1 MPVIEGVDFPNVP
14 RQQGPSPAPA
24 PAPWNWWEQPRT
36 TPPAPTPR
44 RVVRVYRQ
52 GRRPAVAPA
61 PQQRP
66 AAPPPPPPPPPA
78 PVYAPRT
85 SFADQWRE
93 QTLQRV
99 MPQKPSSVTFTSFSA
114 RPRYVSSVSE
124 AIQVGQRQGQ
134 DFLSGFDAPDW
145 LPDWL
150 EGGLQQ
156 GVNWLADEVKRHE
169 QWTQERA
176 TADDERRISEVQAL
190 EAAGKWAEVGKRI
203 GFGDTNRLAKE
214 MGMAFSG
221 FTPAVSEWR
230 TWRMRQPD
238 GGYIVP
244 PNERVLQV
252 ENAYRRV
259 YGLPELAVSVPP
271 PVDVKL
277 ANDAAAAVQRWSQG
291 KGAFGSN
298 LALASQDVQ
307 NAFKNQGTLTGIMS
321 IAGVPYTTM
330 VEPFVADWYQ
340 NVWTPYKQ
348 AFSATMD
355 NALVQLPQQ
364 GLEWARKISA
374 AGEAADATFIRLFA
388 KAPQYATAEEVQ
400 KWRMIAP
407 WYTQLGFGLV
417 GDPLNVVGWGM
428 TKAARSASLRRAARY
443 TAPLAETVETVGKS
457 MMSPYTPGWT
467 DKLPFMGVTAD
478 SKAAGL
484 IDTAID
490 TVNVMKNIVPVPPGQ
505 TPGQALLPVF
515 AQWIMNPDDPALVAR
530 TGGFSAS
537 LPSKQTVSLVR
548 EMIGTTDGAPNLQ
561 NLERI
566 IDVSGNDV
574 EAVAKLAQRFD
585 DASRVWFPEA
595 KPGDI
600 TRIRNATYK
609 ILNAAYIGWNPGIL
623 GPNIMTNMM
632 STLMDGWNP
641 FSRSSVRARWWKEYG
656 PMPVAGK
663 QGVGI
668 GGEVWKSGRK
678 TTQYLGSLT
687 KPSRVRDMWR
697 PLFKEGGW
705 KLPIATLN
713 SEIES
718 AFSERTLWDA
728 LQWAYDGQWR
738 RSLDGLEPALVPI
751 VGERDARLLARRLRR
766 TLNPEQANKVLDDYI
781 RQAPPRG
788 GGGGG
793 AAAVP
798 PAAAPGP
805 APIAPLAGP
814 EFPPGPGTFPSEVAQ
829 QLDDI
834 LPGSGGRIADAIEN
848 TPPAGHQKAI
858 DAALVPVEMDAEIAN
873 AERQLTDW
881 VETMPETAAIGAGA
895 TREAVEQ
902 AARDTIRHLDEV
914 EAILNEQ
921 IIARERELSKIID
934 AANAGLDREV
944 VSQHWAEFWDKSRQ
958 EMFKTFGLGQ
968 AAIEE
973 FVDRA
978 KLGAPGERLV
988 KNYRMWFDDTWE
1000 TWETYRKRLVE
1011 TWRQSEELRAVK
1023 ATSAAHGQSLRDAR
1037 NQLWREFRTWRQEH
1051 WNAYQARR
1059 NQYALERTS
1068 ITMDVMD
1075 EIAKRYQPPPPPP
1088 PPSDGGGGAAVAIRP
1103 EAPRAGPGGV
1113 MPEAPRPAPPP
1124 PIEPLTWE
1132 QRVATAKQRL
1142 RRDVLLTQKQRDL
1155 LALEE
1160 PGAIVWWYE
1169 EGPRGSYRISEQ
1181 QFKEFRTAARRN
1193 GKRLAPQPAPRA
1205 HAADVSPPAPA
1216 PAASPVAPVVVAE
1229 RNLDDA
1235 VEALGALGFNK
1246 AEARARLAGLPDDV
1260 TDVESQ
1266 VRYALSG
1273 KTEAPPPAAEPTN
1286 VLFNKELHDEAT
1298 REISDVTAGA
1308 LERYLGEEA
1317 PPPAAVPEAPPAV
1330 ARVRYT
1336 ENTRQVRD
1344 EINALAK
1351 EAGLPT
1357 ATKDG
1362 RPLYVV
1368 MRNEIKKYIPDAT
1381 LPVKGNIDPL
1391 TTLTPDQLGR
1401 LADRLEQRAADLA
1414 KVKEIPEIN
1423 LADAFR
1429 DMEEAAVEGEIMA
1442 NAKWKPGDS
1451 VMYGGRKY
1459 KVAEIM
1465 GADIE
1470 TEMPLYKLEGYPSA
1484 VREEHV
1490 SKVRRGFR
1498 EAPAA
1503 TAKWNPGDSVVY
1515 ESWNYK
1521 IAEVAGADT
1530 DGTPLYRLEIY
1541 PRLVREDRLK
1551 VIEKSR
1557 DIPASVWYEDVAKK
1571 APPAPKV
1578 GVAGRPT
1585 KAFGIKDASQR
1596 YQMQYELVSLDDL
1609 TPSHLDDLETLNPVY
1624 DPKLQERVRSR
1635 LASKD
1640 QIYDMAHRMD
1650 WERMYTDVRAIDRG
1664 TPILGPADNMVES
1677 GNGRVL
1683 AMRQVRDNLPESWE
1697 AGQDWLRSHAEEY
1710 GLKPSDLDD
1719 IKDPVLVRRRTEDI
1733 DRYEFAA
1740 DANARDKLA
1749 MSPYEQ
1755 AASWAK
1761 SFGNDQ
1767 LLPLFQV
1774 SEDQTVYGALAAERN
1789 RALRMAFLDN
1799 LSKED
1804 RAAFLM
1810 AGGELNQDGLKA
1822 LKNTLFATIYPGP
1835 EGERLALRLTEDL
1848 SETGKAIE
1856 SAIYG
1861 SLSDAALTKRRI
1873 AEASL
1878 DPMYDATEPIAR
1890 AANQF
1895 LDLRAEGRNVRQ
1907 YIYEWDKPPV
1917 DEVGTVSMFPSTN
1930 KPPEEYLDLLDEFSR
1945 KPAQLRKIVKDYY
1958 ATVNRLPVAES
1969 LAPQMDL
1976 GGVPRIEIPGPA
1988 EIMDEVAQDVRIHG
2002 IKGPPKETQERM
2014 LEFAVPV
2021 APVKVVSRKVRNPRA
2036 PGFQNH
2042 PYSPDP
2048 YDSLSGFRK
2057 LQARTRQWLADPFY
2071 QNRSRQVVDEGA
2083 LRQLWTDEVL
2093 PRQARSKATANRFA
2107 TEERHFA
2114 YGNYAKQRDIHE
2126 MLRWAYMYPT
2136 FYGFSGR
2143 NWAIRA
2149 AKNPAIPANYARFRR
2164 LVWDQNQQEYR
2175 NEVGDPNAQMPA
2187 SWDGYVKF
2195 PFFGGD
2201 AYARVERL
2209 LNPLYSMYY
2218 DYSNRARRE
2227 APGGGVV
2234 EALSGWGPGLYSP
2247 LLWAYA
2253 AALKAAG
2260 YEEAAQQWVGY
2271 IFPQSRAIKAG
2282 TALLREAVPS
2292 TASVIPPGGVNVE
2305 QLWNPNVR
2313 GGDIYERSQIAY
2325 FLWDMWRK
2333 GEISERE
2340 FQDTSYRQSGP
2351 AWERARQLQAAG
2363 RAPGTLMSF
2372 FTGLG
2377 FRRRDE
2383 MDFMLSRM
2391 YEQMN
2396 GVYALRNQV
2405 NAEAYRAA
2413 WDKFDRQY
2421 PYASAIRMARTFDD
2435 SERLNDYTWMVLRR
2449 YGPGWK
2455 KQTFLNEIDPGNL
2468 VGKFYRTGGIRWDG
2482 TEPWTQAEVDNLEVV
2497 IAEMARRMDVPTPDQ
2512 VEDWD
2517 QAKYAEQQIDRRAL
2531 DAINSSPG
2539 GTRYTLEEMQDMQR
2553 EYYRLEEIDP
2563 VAAKLYLRQHPEL
2576 TQWWDAQNQLQKQ
2589 LDAGKWMVMDPYT
2602 TLLPPQLQGAY
2613 AAVMARQ
2620 YQEAAKLNRSPTE
2633 AAFNEGLILPG
2644 DNWRQE
2650 LIALGIAIPAAFWN
2664 LQDYEWRSRASQADI
2679 ELAAKDVEAWLQTL
2693 PQAFRDKWLN
2703 SENMRVAK
2711 EADKRLKEQ
2720 ILPGLFGQQF
2730 VDWYYSAYVKMTP
2743 DERKAFRNANPDV
2756 AEKLSAM
2763 YDLMN
2768 QYGKENPMWALY
2780 YGMLEAAAGGGAG
2793 AGRGAGRSSGRRY
2806 YPRSSRRYY
2815 RRSYYGGGGGGGYGG
2830 GVFPGATPTTTTP
2843 TLGTFPTA
2851 TPISL
2856 EQYNQLLTN
2865 ARSDPSFD
2873 PLAKLLFGSDIF
2885 NLADQWYTLTQEA
2898 DKLAWA
2904 QYDEQRWQRLIR
2916 FLQWLASG
2924 GSQNATIGLQSAPPG
2939 TGSPAVGLSVPS
2951 PLPSR

>member
-1 MPVIEGVDFPNVP
+1 MPVIEGVEFPNVP
-14 RQQGPSPAPA
+14 PRQQQGPAAPPSPPSWDWWQQQASTPAPA
-24 PAPWNWWEQPRT
+24 
-36 TPPAPTPR
+36 PR

-52 GRRPAVAPA
+52 GQRPRTAAPA
-61 PQQRP
+61 PQVQQRP
-66 AAPPPPPPPPPA
+66 AAPPPPEA
-78 PVYAPRT
+78 PVYVPRT

-150 EGGLQQ
+150 EGGLQN
-156 GVNWLADEVKRHE
+156 GVNWLADRVKEHEKWTTQRVTQQHE
-169 QWTQERA
+169 QRMAQIQRA
-176 TADDERRISEVQAL
+176 EQAGDWAFGARIAAYEDRTRFA
-190 EAAGKWAEVGKRI
+190 EARGTSFAGVDPAI
-203 GFGDTNRLAKE
+203 FGGPLA
-214 MGMAFSG
+214 FD
-221 FTPAVSEWR
+221 PAVTSWVNWR
-230 TWRMRQPD
+230 VEQK
-238 GGYIVP
+238 GKKYIIP
-244 PNERVLQV
+244 PNDRILEV
-252 ENAYRRV
+252 ENAYRRL
-259 YGLPELAVSVPP
+259 YGQPELAVSVPP
-271 PVDVKL
+271 PADVR
-277 ANDAAAAVQRWSQG
+277 AINDAVRAIQAWG
-291 KGAFGSN
+291 MDKGAFGSN
-298 LALASQDVQ
+298 VALASQDVQ

-321 IAGVPYTTM
+321 IATTPWTIL
-330 VEPFVADWYQ
+330 VEPYIADWYL
-340 NVWTPYKQ
+340 NTWTPYKG
-348 AFSATMD
+348 AFSTTMD
-355 NALVQLPQQ
+355 TALRELPDK
-364 GLEWARKISA
+364 GPEWARQISA
-374 AGEAADATFIRLFA
+374 AGEAADATFSRLFA
-388 KAPQYATAEEVQ
+388 RAPQYATAEEVQ
-400 KWRMIAP
+400 KWRLVAP
-407 WYTQLGFGLV
+407 WYTQLGFGLFT
-417 GDPLNVVGWGM
+417 DPLMFAGIGM
-428 TKAARSASLRRAARY
+428 TKAARFASLRRAARY
-443 TAPLAETVETVGKS
+443 VAPVAETVETVGKS
-457 MMSPYTPGWT
+457 MMTPYTPGWVE
-467 DKLPFMGVTAD
+467 KMPFMNVTAD

-490 TVNVMKNIVPVPPGQ
+490 SVDFMKGIVTVKEGQPVGE
-505 TPGQALLPVF
+505 ALLPVF
-515 AQWIMNPDDPALVAR
+515 AQWIMNPDDPALMSR

-537 LPSKQTVSLVR
+537 LPSKQTVAMVR
-548 EMIGTTDGAPNLQ
+548 EIIGTKDGLPNLD
-561 NLERI
+561 NLGQL
-566 IDVSGNDV
+566 IDVSTSTDV

-595 KPGDI
+595 KPGDV

-781 RQAPPRG
+781 AQVPSSRG

-814 EFPPGPGTFPSEVAQ
+814 AFPPGPGTFPAEVAQ

-848 TPPAGHQKAI
+848 TPPAGHQAAI
-858 DAALVPVEMDAEIAN
+858 DAALVPVEMDASFAD
-873 AERQLTDW
+873 ATRQINNW
-881 VETMPETAAIGAGA
+881 VETMPETAQLGPG
-895 TREAVEQ
+895 TSREATLQ
-902 AARDTIRHLDEV
+902 AVRDTLGHLTQVDD
-914 EAILNEQ
+914 ILRAQ
-921 IIARERELSKIID
+921 IVARERELDKLRAAVD
-934 AANAGLDREV
+934 AGMSREAAAAL
-944 VSQHWAEFWDKSRQ
+944 WNDFWDSSQKGMNQ
-958 EMFKTFGLGQ
+958 TFQHAQ

-978 KLGAPGERLV
+978 RLGAPGKRLV
-988 KNYRMWFDDTWE
+988 KNYHQWFDDVWDTWE
-1000 TWETYRKRLVE
+1000 SVRKRLAE
-1011 TWRQSEELRAVK
+1011 TWQQSEELRAVK
-1023 ATSAAHGQSLRDAR
+1023 VTSRAHGESLQAAR
-1037 NQLWREFRTWRQEH
+1037 NQLWKEFFTWRSNQ
-1051 WNAYQARR
+1051 WNAQQGRSVGR
-1059 NQYALERTS
+1059 GLERAS
-1068 ITMDVMD
+1068 ITMDIVD
-1075 EIAKRYQPPPPPP
+1075 ETVLRSYRPPRPPPP
-1088 PPSDGGGGAAVAIRP
+1088 DGGGGAAVAIRP

-1193 GKRLAPQPAPRA
+1193 GKRLAPQPAPA
-1205 HAADVSPPAPA
+1205 PPAPA
-1216 PAASPVAPVVVAE
+1216 PPAPVVE

-1330 ARVRYT
+1330 ARVRYI
-1336 ENTRQVRD
+1336 ENTQQART
-1344 EINALAK
+1344 EINELASQ
-1351 EAGLPT
+1351 AGLPT

-1368 MRNEIKKYIPDAT
+1368 MRNEIKKYIPDAV
-1381 LPVKGNIDPL
+1381 LPERGNIDPL

-1429 DMEEAAVEGEIMA
+1429 DMEEAAVEGEIMM

-1459 KVAEIM
+1459 KVAEVV
-1465 GADIE
+1465 GADVE

-1490 SKVRRGFR
+1490 SKVRRGFKEVAP
-1498 EAPAA
+1498 EAPPPAA
-1503 TAKWNPGDSVVY
+1503 P
-1515 ESWNYK
+1515 
-1521 IAEVAGADT
+1521 
-1530 DGTPLYRLEIY
+1530 TPE
-1541 PRLVREDRLK
+1541 
-1551 VIEKSR
+1551 
-1557 DIPASVWYEDVAKK
+1557 
-1571 APPAPKV
+1571 APPVAKV

-1640 QIYDMAHRMD
+1640 QIYDMSRKMD
-1650 WERMYTDVRAIDRG
+1650 WERMYTDVQSIDRG
-1664 TPILGPADNMVES
+1664 TPILGSADNMVES

-1683 AMRQVRDNLPESWE
+1683 AMRQMRDNLPESWQ
-1697 AGQDWLRSHAEEY
+1697 AGQDWLRAHAEDY
-1710 GLKPSDLDD
+1710 GLKPSDLDG

-1733 DRYEFAA
+1733 DRYAFAA

-1761 SFGNDQ
+1761 SFGTDQ
-1767 LLPLFQV
+1767 LLPIFEV
-1774 SEDQTVYGALAAERN
+1774 SDDQTVYGMLMAEKN

-1804 RAAFLM
+1804 RAAYLL

-1835 EGERLALRLTEDL
+1835 EGERLALRLTEDITD
-1848 SETGKAIE
+1848 TGKAIE

-1873 AEASL
+1873 AEGSL

-1890 AANQF
+1890 SANQF

-1988 EIMDEVAQDVRIHG
+1988 EIMDEVAQDVRVHG
-2002 IKGPPKETQERM
+2002 IKGPPKETQEKTF
-2014 LEFAVPV
+2014 EFAVPV
-2021 APVKVVSRKVRNPRA
+2021 APVKVVPRKVRNPRA
-2036 PGFQNH
+2036 PGFQGN
-2042 PYSPDP
+2042 PYAPDP
-2048 YDSLSGFRK
+2048 YDTLSGFRK

-2083 LRQLWTDEVL
+2083 LRQLWSDEVL

-2209 LNPLYSMYY
+2209 LNPLYAMFY

-2227 APGGGVV
+2227 APGGQVM

-2253 AALKAAG
+2253 VALKQAG
-2260 YEEAAQQWVGY
+2260 YDEAAQQWVSY

-2282 TALLREAVPS
+2282 TAMLREAVPS
-2292 TASVIPPGGVNVE
+2292 TASVIPPGGVNIE
-2305 QLWNPNVR
+2305 QLWNPNVK

-2351 AWERARQLQAAG
+2351 AWERAKQMQAAS

-2372 FTGLG
+2372 LTGLG

-2517 QAKYAEQQIDRRAL
+2517 QAKYAEDQIDRRAL
-2531 DAINSSPG
+2531 DAINGDLVGP
-2539 GTRYTLEEMQDMQR
+2539 RYTLEEMQDMQR

-2650 LIALGIAIPAAFWN
+2650 LVALGLKIPDAFWN
-2664 LQDYEWRSRASQADI
+2664 LQSYEWRSKASPGDI
-2679 ELAAKDVEAWLQTL
+2679 EQANQDVAEFLASL

-2703 SENMRVAK
+2703 PENMRLAK

-2743 DERKAFRNANPDV
+2743 DERKAFRNANPEV
-2756 AEKLSAM
+2756 AKKLYAM
-2763 YDLMN
+2763 YDLMD

-2780 YGMLEAAAGGGAG
+2780 YGMLEAAAKAGG
-2793 AGRGAGRSSGRRY
+2793 AGRGTGRSSGRRY
-2806 YPRSSRRYY
+2806 YPRRRRYY
-2815 RRSYYGGGGGGGYGG
+2815 RRRYYGGGGGGYGG
-2830 GVFPGATPTTTTP
+2830 GVFPGATPTVTTP
-2843 TLGTFPTA
+2843 PLGVFPTA
-2851 TPISL
+2851 TPITL
-2856 EQYNQLLTN
+2856 EQYTQLVQAGRT
-2865 ARSDPSFD
+2865 DPSFD

-2898 DKLAWA
+2898 DRLAWA

>member
-1 MPVIEGVDFPNVP
+1 MPVIEGVEFPNVP
-14 RQQGPSPAPA
+14 PRQQQGPAAPPSPPS
-24 PAPWNWWEQPRT
+24 WDWWQQQAST
-36 TPPAPTPR
+36 PAPTPR

-52 GRRPAVAPA
+52 GQRPRTVAPA
-61 PQQRP
+61 PQVERP
-66 AAPPPPPPPPPA
+66 AAPPPPPPLPA

-99 MPQKPSSVTFTSFSA
+99 MPQKPSAVKYTSFSA
-114 RPRYVSSVSE
+114 RPYQINSIGEVLE
-124 AIQVGQRQGQ
+124 KGPAIGQYML
-134 DFLSGFDAPDW
+134 DNYNAPDW

-150 EGGLQQ
+150 EGGLQK
-156 GVNWLADEVKRHE
+156 GVNWLADSVKEHE
-169 QWTQERA
+169 KWTQERA
-176 TADDERRISEVQAL
+176 TADDERRIAEVQAL
-190 EAAGKWAEVGKRI
+190 EAAGRWGEVGQRV

-214 MGMAFSG
+214 MGMSFSG
-221 FTPAVSEWR
+221 FTPAVSAWR
-230 TWRMRQPD
+230 SWRMRQPD
-238 GGYIVP
+238 GGFIVP
-244 PNERVLQV
+244 PDQQIMGV
-252 ENAYRRV
+252 ENAYRRL

-271 PVDVKL
+271 TVDVK
-277 ANDAAAAVQRWSQG
+277 AVQDAAKAVQQWGRD

-307 NAFKNQGTLTGIMS
+307 NAFQNQGTLTGIMS
-321 IAGVPYTTM
+321 IAGVPYTTL
-330 VEPFVADWYQ
+330 VEPYVADWWR
-340 NVWTPYKQ
+340 NTWTPYKT
-348 AFSATMD
+348 AFSSTMD
-355 NALVQLPQQ
+355 SALRELPTQ
-364 GLEWARKISA
+364 GPEWARQISA
-374 AGEAADATFIRLFA
+374 AGEAADATFSRLFA
-388 KAPQYATAEEVQ
+388 RTPQYATADEVQ
-400 KWRMIAP
+400 KFRMTAP

-417 GDPLNVVGWGM
+417 GDPLNVVGLGL

-484 IDTAID
+484 IDTGID
-490 TVNVMKNIVPVPPGQ
+490 TINTLHAMSNKTGDDLLQMFGQ
-505 TPGQALLPVF
+505 WV
-515 AQWIMNPDDPALVAR
+515 MNPDDPQLMSR

-537 LPSKQTVSLVR
+537 LPSKQTVALVR
-548 EMIGTTDGAPNLQ
+548 EIIGSKDGVPNLE
-561 NLERI
+561 NLERL
-566 IDVSGNDV
+566 IDVSASTDV

-585 DASRVWFPEA
+585 DAARVWFPEA
-595 KPGDI
+595 KPGDV

-609 ILNAAYIGWNPGIL
+609 ILNAAYIGWNPSIL
-623 GPNIMTNMM
+623 GPNVFTNFM
-632 STLMDGWNP
+632 STMVDGWNP
-641 FSRSSVRARWWKEYG
+641 FSRSSTRARWWDEWG
-656 PMPVAGK
+656 AMGVAGK
-663 QGVGI
+663 QGVGP
-668 GGEVWKSGRK
+668 GGEVWKSGSK
-678 TTQYLGSLT
+678 ATQYLGSLT
-687 KPSRVRDMWR
+687 KPSRLRDMWK
-697 PLFKEGGW
+697 PIFKEGGW

-713 SEIES
+713 SEIEA
-718 AFSERTLWDA
+718 AFSERTMYDA
-728 LQWAYDGQWR
+728 LRWAYDGQWR
-738 RSLDGLEPALVPI
+738 RSLDNLEPMLVPI
-751 VGERDARLLARRLRR
+751 VGERDAVLLARRLRN
-766 TLNPEQANKVLDDYI
+766 TVNPKQANKVLDDYI
-781 RQAPPRG
+781 AQAPPAVAATA
-788 GGGGG
+788 G
-793 AAAVP
+793 APPVVP
-798 PAAAPGP
+798 TAGP
-805 APIAPLAGP
+805 SSLAPLAGP
-814 EFPPGPGTFPSEVAQ
+814 EWNPVTHAGTFPDEVAQ
-829 QLDDI
+829 QLDDL
-834 LPGSGGRIADAIEN
+834 LPGSGQRIADAVEN
-848 TPPAGHQKAI
+848 APPAGRPAAV
-858 DAALVPVEMDAEIAN
+858 DSALVPAQMDTEIAN
-873 AERQLTDW
+873 AERQIHDW
-881 VETMPETAAIGAGA
+881 VEEMPETVAIGPGA
-895 TREAVEQ
+895 SREAVDQ
-902 AARDTIRHLDEV
+902 AVRDTLGHLNRIDSILEGQILARD
-914 EAILNEQ
+914 
-921 IIARERELSKIID
+921 RELDILID
-934 AANAGLDREV
+934 AANAGLEPSV
-944 VSQHWAEFWDKSRQ
+944 MNQHWEDFWEKSQAEMSKV
-958 EMFKTFGLGQ
+958 FGLAQ
-968 AAIEE
+968 AATEE

-978 KLGAPGERLV
+978 KLGAPGQRLV
-988 KNYRMWFDDTWE
+988 KNTRQWLDDTWD
-1000 TWETYRKRLVE
+1000 TWETYRKRLAD
-1011 TWRQSEELRAVK
+1011 TWVQSEALRAIK
-1023 ATSAAHGQSLRDAR
+1023 ATPQMPGESLRAQR
-1037 NQLWREFRTWRQEH
+1037 NALWKEFKSWRTQHWREFGV
-1051 WNAYQARR
+1051 RR
-1059 NQYALERTS
+1059 DGYALERTR
-1068 ITMDVMD
+1068 ITMDTIDDIV
-1075 EIAKRYQPPPPPP
+1075 IRNYRGPQQPPPRGGDGGGG
-1088 PPSDGGGGAAVAIRP
+1088 DGGGGAAVAVAP
-1103 EAPRAGPGGV
+1103 PSPRAGPGGV

-1155 LALEE
+1155 LALESPE
-1160 PGAIVWWYE
+1160 SIVWWYE

-1216 PAASPVAPVVVAE
+1216 PVAASVVPPPAPVVE

-1273 KTEAPPPAAEPTN
+1273 KTEAPPPAAAP
-1286 VLFNKELHDEAT
+1286 
-1298 REISDVTAGA
+1298 
-1308 LERYLGEEA
+1308 EA

-1429 DMEEAAVEGEIMA
+1429 DMEEAAVEGEIMM

-1459 KVAEIM
+1459 KVAEVV
-1465 GADIE
+1465 GADVE

-1490 SKVRRGFR
+1490 SKVRRGFKEVAP
-1498 EAPAA
+1498 EAPPPAA
-1503 TAKWNPGDSVVY
+1503 AP
-1515 ESWNYK
+1515 E
-1521 IAEVAGADT
+1521 
-1530 DGTPLYRLEIY
+1530 
-1541 PRLVREDRLK
+1541 
-1551 VIEKSR
+1551 
-1557 DIPASVWYEDVAKK
+1557 
-1571 APPAPKV
+1571 APPPVKF
-1578 GVAGRPT
+1578 GVKGNQTR
-1585 KAFGIKDASQR
+1585 AFSVRDANKR
-1596 YQMQYELVSLDDL
+1596 YQLQHEVVELDDMI
-1609 TPSHLDDLETLNPVY
+1609 PSHTDDIETPTAGF
-1624 DPKLQERVRSR
+1624 DPRLQERVRER

-1640 QIYDMAHRMD
+1640 QIYEMSRRMD
-1650 WERMYTDVRAIDRG
+1650 WERMYTDVHAIDRG

-1683 AMRQVRDNLPESWE
+1683 ALRQVRDNLPESWE
-1697 AGQDWLRSHAEEY
+1697 TGRDWLLDNAEDY
-1710 GLKPSDLDD
+1710 GLTRAD
-1719 IKDPVLVRRRTEDI
+1719 IDAMKDPVLVRRRTEDI
-1733 DRYEFAA
+1733 DRYDFAA

-1761 SFGNDQ
+1761 AFGREK

-1774 SEDQTVYGALAAERN
+1774 SDESTVYGALMSDSN
-1789 RALRMAFLDN
+1789 KSLRMAFLDN
-1799 LSKED
+1799 LRKED
-1804 RAAFLM
+1804 RALYMTAD
-1810 AGGELNQDGLKA
+1810 GDLNQAGLKM
-1822 LKNTLFATIYPGP
+1822 LRDTLFSVVYPSSK
-1835 EGERLALRLTEDL
+1835 GEALALRLAEDI
-1848 SETGKAIE
+1848 SESGKAIE
-1856 SAIYG
+1856 SALYG
-1861 SLSDAALTKRRI
+1861 SLSDAALTRRRV
-1873 AEASL
+1873 AEGSL
-1878 DPMYDATEPIAR
+1878 DPMYDATEPFAR

-1895 LDLRAEGRNVRQ
+1895 LDLKAKGKNVRQ
-1907 YIYEWDKPPV
+1907 YISDWDKPPV
-1917 DEVGTVSMFPSTN
+1917 DEVGTVSFLPSTN
-1930 KPPEEYLDLLDEFSR
+1930 KPPEEFLDLLDEFSR
-1945 KPAQLRKIVKDYY
+1945 KPAQLRKIMKDYY
-1958 ATVNRLPVAES
+1958 ERVNLLPTAES
-1969 LAPQMDL
+1969 MAPQMDL
-1976 GGVPRIEIPGPA
+1976 GGVPRLENPGPA
-1988 EIMDEVAQDVRIHG
+1988 EIMDEITEDVRIHG
-2002 IKGPPKETQERM
+2002 TKGPPKETQDR
-2014 LEFAVPV
+2014 LFEFAVPAQGRIV
-2021 APVKVVSRKVRNPRA
+2021 PRKVRDPRA
-2036 PGFQNH
+2036 PGFQNS

-2048 YDSLSGFRK
+2048 YDTMSGFRK
-2057 LQARTRQWLADPFY
+2057 LKERTRRWLADPFY
-2071 QNRSRQVVDEGA
+2071 QRRAAPTVDESA
-2083 LRQLWTDEVL
+2083 LRQLWENEVL
-2093 PRQARSKATANRFA
+2093 PRQAQSKATASRFA

-2114 YGNYAKQRDIHE
+2114 YGNYAKQRDMHE
-2126 MLRWAYMYPT
+2126 MLRWMYMYPT
-2136 FYGFSGR
+2136 FYGFSAR
-2143 NWAIRA
+2143 NWGIRA
-2149 AKNPAIPANYARFRR
+2149 AKNPAIMSNYARFRR
-2164 LVWDQNQQEYR
+2164 LVWDANQQEYR
-2175 NEVGDPNAQMPA
+2175 ERVGDPNAQMPA

-2227 APGGGVV
+2227 APGGQLV

-2253 AALKAAG
+2253 AALKRAG
-2260 YEEAAQQWVGY
+2260 YDEAAQQWVGY

-2292 TASVIPPGGVNVE
+2292 TASWIPPGGINIE
-2305 QLWNPNVR
+2305 QLWNPNVQ
-2313 GGDIYERSQIAY
+2313 GGDINERSQIAY

-2333 GEISERE
+2333 GEISARE

-2351 AWERARQLQAAG
+2351 AWEKAKQMQAAS

-2372 FTGLG
+2372 LTGLG

-2383 MDFMLSRM
+2383 MDFTISRM

-2396 GVYALRNQV
+2396 EVYALRNKV
-2405 NAEAYRAA
+2405 SAEAYRAA

-2421 PYASAIRMARTFDD
+2421 PYSATIRMARTHDD
-2435 SERLNDYTWMVLRR
+2435 TARLEDYGWMVLRR

-2468 VGKFYRTGGIRWDG
+2468 VGKFYRTGGFTNDG
-2482 TEPWTQAEVDNLEVV
+2482 AEPWTQAEIDNFQVV

-2517 QAKYAEQQIDRRAL
+2517 RAKYAEDQIDRRAL
-2531 DAINSSPG
+2531 DTINNDLVGP
-2539 GTRYTLEEMQDMQR
+2539 RYTLEEMEDIQR
-2553 EYYRLEEIDP
+2553 EYYRLDEVDP

-2589 LDAGKWMVMDPYT
+2589 LDAGKWMVLDPYADMPDN
-2602 TLLPPQLQGAY
+2602 L
-2613 AAVMARQ
+2613 MARQ
-2620 YQEAAKLNRSPTE
+2620 YQDAAKLNRSPTE

-2650 LIALGIAIPAAFWN
+2650 LVALGLKIPDAFWN

-2679 ELAAKDVEAWLQTL
+2679 EQAAADVAEFFASL

-2703 SENMRVAK
+2703 PENMRVAK

-2756 AEKLSAM
+2756 AKKLYAM
-2763 YDLMN
+2763 YDLMDA
-2768 QYGKENPMWALY
+2768 YGKENPIWALY
-2780 YGMLEAAAGGGAG
+2780 YGMLEAAAGGG

-2806 YPRSSRRYY
+2806 YPRSRRYY
-2815 RRSYYGGGGGGGYGG
+2815 SRRRYYGGGGGGGYGG
-2830 GVFPGATPTTTTP
+2830 GVFPGATPTVTTP
-2843 TLGTFPTA
+2843 PLGVFPTA

-2856 EQYNQLLTN
+2856 EQYTQLVQA
-2865 ARSDPSFD
+2865 ARTDPSFD
-2873 PLAKLLFGSDIF
+2873 PLAKLLFGPDIF
-2885 NLADQWYTLTQEA
+2885 NLADQWYTLTQETER
-2898 DKLAWA
+2898 LAWA

-2924 GSQNATIGLQSAPPG
+2924 GSQNPATGLASAPPG
-2939 TGSPAVGLSVPS
+2939 TVSPTMGPSVPS